1 MRISL
6 IVAMSENGVIG
17 RDGGLPWR
25 IPGDLKFF
33 KAMTMGKPM
42 VMGRKTFASIGKPL
56 PGRTN
61 IVVTR
66 DRGFT
71 SEGVVVAHDLDG
83 ALSLAHDAMEDPA
96 NEEAMIIGG
105 AQIYEQALP
114 RADRL
119 YVTEVHQHVK
129 GDTRFPDFDRLEWVE
144 VSRENVPAEGDI
156 PAYSLVVLER
166 AA

>member
-83 ALSLAHDAMEDPA
+83 ALSLAHDAME
-96 NEEAMIIGG
+96 
-105 AQIYEQALP
+105 
-114 RADRL
+114 
-119 YVTEVHQHVK
+119 
-129 GDTRFPDFDRLEWVE
+129 
-144 VSRENVPAEGDI
+144 
-156 PAYSLVVLER
+156 
-166 AA
+166 